1 MKSILIILCTLQ
13 IITIELSIALILKL
27 VELHFQMGV
36 RLDLPLKFCLCPA
49 KLADSTQVPSPFLY
63 FQLCFQNNH
72 ILRPGNLHGQRQQLG
87 ISCIHPIK
95 LPHPAQVT
103 PM

>member
-36 RLDLPLKFCLCPA
+36 RLDLPLKFCL
-49 KLADSTQVPSPFLY
+49 
-63 FQLCFQNNH
+63 
-72 ILRPGNLHGQRQQLG
+72 
-87 ISCIHPIK
+87 
-95 LPHPAQVT
+95 
-103 PM
+103 